1 MSKTILENIMCSY
14 SKLGM
19 SSYVCF
25 MSFCRIWALTS
36 SKLVPQQTILTV
48 KQCPL
53 VLVRNQHELTWKDT

>member
-1 MSKTILENIMCSY
+1 MSKTEKISCSY

-19 SSYVCF
+19 SLYICF
-25 MSFCRIWALTS
+25 VFSSCRIWALTS